1 MSGQWDERSQLV
13 DFQKKILCSWKKKE
27 RKKYFFLF
35 FYTLSYL
42 DVLGYCVSL
51 LNTVRIKP
59 PLLEQKDRIWVVDG
73 ILGQQSFNIVMYNK
87 FSNYLRQFELSF
99 YFFQPNSQPH
109 QWTTF
114 IRKLLYHLV
123 CASFPTAIGWK
134 SIFPPDSKPL
144 WGPRGHSALCLFRTR
159 AWYRVGVQGMWRM
172 TVHQSIFSESCQVSV
187 NIIIYYYI
195 AAYITR
201 IFI

>member
-1 MSGQWDERSQLV
+1 MSGQWDERSRLV
-13 DFQKKILCSWKKKE
+13 DFRKNSLLLKKKT
-27 RKKYFFLF
+27 KKEIFFLF

-42 DVLGYCVSL
+42 DMLGYCVSL

-114 IRKLLYHLV
+114 IPASYIILYVPHFQLPL
-123 CASFPTAIGWK
+123 AENLS
-134 SIFPPDSKPL
+134 FPPDSKPL

-159 AWYRVGVQGMWRM
+159 AWYRAGYKACEEWLF
-172 TVHQSIFSESCQVSV
+172 TSQSFQKVVKFLSILLY
-187 NIIIYYYI
+187 II
-195 AAYITR
+195 T
-201 IFI
+201 

>member
-1 MSGQWDERSQLV
+1 M
-13 DFQKKILCSWKKKE
+13 
-27 RKKYFFLF
+27 F

-99 YFFQPNSQPH
+99 YFFQPMNYLYPQAPISSCMCLISNCHWLKIYLFLQIPSFFEGQEDTVHYVSLEPGLGTEQGCKACEEWLFTSQSF
-109 QWTTF
+109 QKVVKF
-114 IRKLLYHLV
+114 LSILLY
-123 CASFPTAIGWK
+123 
-134 SIFPPDSKPL
+134 
-144 WGPRGHSALCLFRTR
+144 
-159 AWYRVGVQGMWRM
+159 
-172 TVHQSIFSESCQVSV
+172 
-187 NIIIYYYI
+187 II
-195 AAYITR
+195 T
-201 IFI
+201 

>member
-1 MSGQWDERSQLV
+1 MSGQWDERSWLA
-13 DFQKKILCSWKKKE
+13 DFQKKFFAPEKRQ
-27 RKKYFFLF
+27 RKKCFFLS

-51 LNTVRIKP
+51 LNIVIIKA

-73 ILGQQSFNIVMYNK
+73 ILGQQSFNIVTCNNK

-99 YFFQPNSQPH
+99 FQSNSQPH

-114 IRKLLYHLV
+114 IPKLLYHLV
-123 CASFPTAIGWK
+123 CTSFSTAIGWT

-144 WGPRGHSALCLFRTR
+144 GEPRGHSALCLFRTR
-159 AWYRVGVQGMWRM
+159 AWYRGGMQGMWTNDCSQVNLFRR
-172 TVHQSIFSESCQVSV
+172 FSSFCQ
-187 NIIIYYYI
+187 YYYI
-195 AAYITR
+195 LLYSSIYYKN
-201 IFI
+201 IY

>member
-1 MSGQWDERSQLV
+1 MSGQWDERSRLV
-13 DFQKKILCSWKKKE
+13 DFQKKILCSWKKKKQ

-114 IRKLLYHLV
+114 IPKLLYHLV

-134 SIFPPDSKPL
+134 SIFSSRFQASLRAK
-144 WGPRGHSALCLFRTR
+144 RT
-159 AWYRVGVQGMWRM
+159 QCIM
-172 TVHQSIFSESCQVSV
+172 SL
-187 NIIIYYYI
+187 
-195 AAYITR
+195 
-201 IFI
+201 